1 MPNTELVKKNTD
13 MAVTSSLPKVPNT
26 FKNTEKSVCENCQLT
41 LQGPFCGQCGQ
52 KAESTLKYF
61 WIVILHLLDDIFSF
75 DSRAARTIFPLV
87 TRPAFLTNE
96 YFSGRRVHYVPP
108 LRLYLFISIVFFITL
123 NFFVTTENSH
133 LFKVQSKQDI
143 IEEINEHVELLNENQ
158 VITKNKNKNKIV
170 NDEQLK
176 VSNDLAKFSTYLIDI
191 KKDETLETNKKLV
204 SITTNLIELEL
215 RKIDHPNSFTEKNK
229 EHYELLSSKI
239 VKLKNGED
247 VEIGS
252 KSKPVIISNN
262 EDGTLAFDFLA
273 EETNKKLTLFAND
286 LAKKAEK
293 SFNSDSTPLVKEV
306 IGKLPQLM
314 FILLPLF
321 AVLLKVM
328 FLFSKRLYM
337 EHLTVALHSHSFI
350 FFTILLL
357 ELLDMFYDYCEI
369 DLPSFTG
376 IINFAIKG
384 LLIWIPIY
392 LFMMQKRVYKQGYIL
407 TFIKFFFIGNAYILL
422 IVFTGV
428 IAFIWGLTDI

>member
-1 MPNTELVKKNTD
+1 M
-13 MAVTSSLPKVPNT
+13 
-26 FKNTEKSVCENCQLT
+26 
-41 LQGPFCGQCGQ
+41 
-52 KAESTLKYF
+52 
-61 WIVILHLLDDIFSF
+61 
-75 DSRAARTIFPLV
+75 
-87 TRPAFLTNE
+87 
-96 YFSGRRVHYVPP
+96 
-108 LRLYLFISIVFFITL
+108 
-123 NFFVTTENSH
+123 
-133 LFKVQSKQDI
+133 
-143 IEEINEHVELLNENQ
+143 
-158 VITKNKNKNKIV
+158 
-170 NDEQLK
+170 K

-422 IVFTGV
+422 IVFTGRLPPDCTRPSPQLEAKQPSV
-428 IAFIWGLTDI
+428 PRGG